1 MNGKQLNLFAPGLAV
16 EYAIKEA
23 MQIAAK
29 ESGLS
34 RAQIVDEMEKLAGRS
49 GVKLNTGSAARL
61 TEDMLDKWLNP
72 QESER
77 MIPLKS
83 LVIFCRVVGSLA
95 PYRVML
101 APLEAEV
108 ISGEDVILL
117 QWAKAQQRIKEE
129 RKRLRRLE
137 MQISG

>member
-1 MNGKQLNLFAPGLAV
+1 
-16 EYAIKEA
+16 
-23 MQIAAK
+23 
-29 ESGLS
+29 
-34 RAQIVDEMEKLAGRS
+34 
-49 GVKLNTGSAARL
+49 
-61 TEDMLDKWLNP
+61 
-72 QESER
+72 
-77 MIPLKS
+77 
-83 LVIFCRVVGSLA
+83 LVIFCRVVGNLA